1 MLKAARHKPPLYL
14 LPEIMALALANH
26 FQINILNEAHP
37 TTTCPKRRPHAAA
50 VPLRLADPGI
60 GRASYL
66 DVAVAVGGKI
76 VAIVIRDHL
85 KCENIT

>member
-26 FQINILNEAHP
+26 FQINIPNEAHP